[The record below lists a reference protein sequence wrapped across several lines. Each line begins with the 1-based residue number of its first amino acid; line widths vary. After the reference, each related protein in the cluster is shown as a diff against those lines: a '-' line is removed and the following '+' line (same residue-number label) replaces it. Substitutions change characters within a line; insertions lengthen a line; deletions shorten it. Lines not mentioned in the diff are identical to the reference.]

1 MSRLQSA
8 RLLAAVAELGSLGRF
23 MSRRSFIILASALAI
38 ILTVLGWQQ
47 VMIYKTPSA
56 TRLALWF
63 PFIVLLGARD
73 ILAVLVSF
81 IQFPA
86 LAIAFVFATRRWPA
100 GRVFVALGVL
110 YALCAGA
117 ALIIMRP
124 R

>member
-1 MSRLQSA
+1 MPNRAQRTS
-8 RLLAAVAELGSLGRF
+8 ELGSLGRF
-23 MSRRSFIILASALAI
+23 MSRWSFIILASALAVV
-38 ILTVLGWQQ
+38 LTVLGWQQ

-63 PFIVLLGARD
+63 PFIVLFGARE
-73 ILAVLVSF
+73 AVLVSF

-86 LAIAFVFATRRWPA
+86 LAIAFVFAARRWPA

-110 YALCAGA
+110 YTLCAGA